1 MGDIIGIVL
10 GYFWDIEWMMKQ
22 QKWYNYY
29 IPYIWW
35 GNDVKC
41 RLPSGKHTANYGK
54 LTSLIAQST
63 TSMAQLLG

>member
-35 GNDVKC
+35 
-41 RLPSGKHTANYGK
+41 
-54 LTSLIAQST
+54 
-63 TSMAQLLG
+63 